1 MTPVAPA
8 TSEFVDFVA
17 TAEPRLRLALGSA
30 FGFDVG
36 EKATAEALAF
46 KDTPVGATVQDLVQA
61 LQAQQNSQTSV
72 QPLELDGFA
81 GSELVVATPDAVDL
95 KKCYGGQ
102 RSIWRDVDG
111 QLTDTL
117 APGTPI
123 TVWVLD
129 LDGRRAVISFT
140 AYQPMGDQAKAELAA
155 IADSIRIG

>member
-1 MTPVAPA
+1 M
-8 TSEFVDFVA
+8 
-17 TAEPRLRLALGSA
+17 
-30 FGFDVG
+30 
-36 EKATAEALAF
+36 K
-46 KDTPVGATVQDLVQA
+46 
-61 LQAQQNSQTSV
+61 
-72 QPLELDGFA
+72 
-81 GSELVVATPDAVDL
+81 PDAVDL

-129 LDGRRAVISFT
+129 VDGRRAVISFT